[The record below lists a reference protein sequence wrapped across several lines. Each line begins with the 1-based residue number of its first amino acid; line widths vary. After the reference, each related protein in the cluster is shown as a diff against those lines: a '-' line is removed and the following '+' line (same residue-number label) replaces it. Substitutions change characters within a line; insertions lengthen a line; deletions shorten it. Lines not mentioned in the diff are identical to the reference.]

1 MSVLH
6 SSLNLNDLVYLG
18 STPAATTIQRNLR
31 KFYPEKTVYG
41 ANEKMVIRLH
51 GNQFVDMPN
60 SSLRF
65 QIRPVGSDLVFSN
78 SSVVNAFRRVRVVSP
93 SGKVISDSI
102 NNNLLQRMNIK
113 LERSFDNAFLVGPAY
128 GHSSESDTTLLD
140 GLTYEFVV
148 PMRFISPF
156 WNNEQLLPPVMSED
170 LILEFYFENLTEV
183 GKSAGGGALTA
194 YVISDPQL
202 IVDAVLMTDPIWKA
216 LHDMKDDIMVYEY
229 LDYVHEETS
238 LSISSNKGEIR
249 SSQPLSNAL
258 EAFTTLR
265 NSDIVHSEI
274 ESSFQTVNI
283 PMTVP
288 SPVDQMEYRWGDVNL
303 PQQPAN
309 GGPQIFNIL
318 LHARGQ
324 LSSSRND
331 DYSLSKTNFQSV
343 NNSYACYAV
352 NLRTSKV
359 FNNSGREISNQNL
372 LLCRFTHDR
381 TLITGLVDMFIKHVA
396 RIVIKGGVV
405 DVER

>member
-41 ANEKMVIRLH
+41 ANEKMVIRLP

-170 LILEFYFENLTEV
+170 LILEF
-183 GKSAGGGALTA
+183 
-194 YVISDPQL
+194 
-202 IVDAVLMTDPIWKA
+202 
-216 LHDMKDDIMVYEY
+216 
-229 LDYVHEETS
+229 
-238 LSISSNKGEIR
+238 
-249 SSQPLSNAL
+249 
-258 EAFTTLR
+258 
-265 NSDIVHSEI
+265 
-274 ESSFQTVNI
+274 
-283 PMTVP
+283 
-288 SPVDQMEYRWGDVNL
+288 
-303 PQQPAN
+303 
-309 GGPQIFNIL
+309 
-318 LHARGQ
+318 
-324 LSSSRND
+324 
-331 DYSLSKTNFQSV
+331 
-343 NNSYACYAV
+343 
-352 NLRTSKV
+352 
-359 FNNSGREISNQNL
+359 
-372 LLCRFTHDR
+372 
-381 TLITGLVDMFIKHVA
+381 
-396 RIVIKGGVV
+396 
-405 DVER
+405 